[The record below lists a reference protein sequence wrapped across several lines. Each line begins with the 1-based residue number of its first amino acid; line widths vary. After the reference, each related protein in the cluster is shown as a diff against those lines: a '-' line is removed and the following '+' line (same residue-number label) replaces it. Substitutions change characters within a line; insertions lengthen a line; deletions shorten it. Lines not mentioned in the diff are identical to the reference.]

1 MIFQPLVRRQ
11 RYLLTLVAIALS
23 IFYSLPVFSAAS
35 WSFLPS
41 YNSLTAKETTTEMIF
56 ADRSLSSTSKESFTS
71 LFKQL
76 DLTKEQ
82 AQQIKQ
88 IHLQYQQQILSKK
101 QDIVRL
107 QQQLSDM
114 LMGTEAVALLRAKN
128 QQLSVLRQEMESLH
142 FESMLATREILTPQQ
157 RLKFRA
163 LVQNSATQ

>member
-35 WSFLPS
+35 FLPS
-41 YNSLTAKETTTEMIF
+41 YNAFAAKETTTEMIF
-56 ADRSLSSTSKESFTS
+56 ADRSSAPQEKFAS
-71 LFKQL
+71 LFQQL

-82 AQQIKQ
+82 TQQIKQ

-157 RLKFRA
+157 RLKFRE
-163 LVQNSATQ
+163 LVQNSASQ

>member
-35 WSFLPS
+35 WSFVPS
-41 YNSLTAKETTTEMIF
+41 YSSLAAKKTATEMIF
-56 ADRSLSSTSKESFTS
+56 ADRSSTSQERFTS
-71 LFKQL
+71 LFQQL

-128 QQLSVLRQEMESLH
+128 QQLSALRQEMESLH

-157 RLKFRA
+157 RLKFLE
-163 LVQNSATQ
+163 LVQNSASQ